1 MTQAG
6 ELRQKVNAAYS
17 KAAAQPGARHPFPVG
32 CAFAEGVGYAAES
45 LSRLPPVSVDA
56 FTGVSNVSV
65 FASIPQSSTVLDLGC
80 GAGLDSLIAAQRT
93 GAAGRVVGMD
103 FSSTMLARARQ
114 AQCESGAKR
123 VCFCQA
129 DAERLP
135 VADRSIDVALVNG
148 IFNLNPERTAIFQE
162 LGRVVKC
169 GGSVYAAELI
179 LRQPLRPDEYQHDNN
194 WFA

>member
-1 MTQAG
+1 
-6 ELRQKVNAAYS
+6 
-17 KAAAQPGARHPFPVG
+17 
-32 CAFAEGVGYAAES
+32 
-45 LSRLPPVSVDA
+45 
-56 FTGVSNVSV
+56 
-65 FASIPQSSTVLDLGC
+65 
-80 GAGLDSLIAAQRT
+80 
-93 GAAGRVVGMD
+93 
-103 FSSTMLARARQ
+103 MLARARQ

-123 VCFCQA
+123 VWFCQA

-135 VADRSIDVALVNG
+135 VADGSIDVALVNG

-162 LGRVVKC
+162 LGRVVKR